1 MIVDVLYV
9 LMLVAVAINV
19 ASAAYVILAIR
30 SVNAFKR
37 DIAPSGAFRPPVTV
51 LKPVCGLDEAL
62 YENLRSFCRQDYPD
76 YQIVFG
82 VLDSDDPAIPTIER
96 LIEDLPG
103 VDIELVVDNSVIGGN
118 LKVSNLN
125 NMVRAAKHD
134 VLVIADSD
142 MRVDE
147 TYLAAVV
154 SPFAAADVG
163 AVTCLYKGTPA
174 RRLPSVLASMF
185 INEWFLPSVLV
196 ERQTSR
202 SPLLLRRHD
211 GRAAQSPRR
220 DRRLQSHFELPGGRS
235 RTRQAGQR
243 SRLQGRALRLCRREH
258 RVRGSR
264 SSASSGMS
272 CAGRGPCARSNR
284 YGHAF
289 SFIMYGIPL
298 ALIGALFMWLT
309 IDQVWFEIGLVA
321 VAVALRAAMHIA
333 VRRKLDLPK
342 DHSLWLVPLRDMV
355 SFGVWA
361 TSLLSRH
368 IEWRGKPFSVSR
380 DGLLAA
386 KKGPAL

>member
-37 DIAPSGAFRPPVTV
+37 NIAPSGAFRPPVTV

-154 SPFAAADVG
+154 SPFADDDVG

-196 ERQTSR
+196 SARLRDLRFCFGATMAVR
-202 SPLLLRRHD
+202 RNLLEKIGGFKAISNYLADDHELGKLVSDLGYKVVLSGYVVENIVFEESFKRFFRHELRW
-211 GRAAQSPRR
+211 
-220 DRRLQSHFELPGGRS
+220 S
-235 RTRQAGQR
+235 RT
-243 SRLQGRALRLCRREH
+243 
-258 RVRGSR
+258 VRTVE
-264 SSASSGMS
+264 
-272 CAGRGPCARSNR
+272 P

-309 IDQVWFEIGLVA
+309 IGPGWFEIGLVA
-321 VAVALRAAMHIA
+321 VAVALRAAMHVA
-333 VRRKLDLPK
+333 VRRKLNLPK